1 MESTAERTTIKEIV
15 PRLNGSIYIPC
26 LQRDYCWK
34 QKQIQMLWD
43 SLLRGLPLG
52 SLLIWE
58 DDNDGE
64 RDDPAYDFIKRYVD
78 ERAYP
83 SDDGPRRYSQR
94 VSEDSLPQHYS
105 LVLDGQQRLTSFYI
119 GLLGSFTTR
128 THGGWRSNPD
138 AWNERELHFDLLSG
152 QSAADHDRDLVY
164 DFDFRKQEGLSES
177 AESYWWPVSRLVVDS
192 ASLSTDDFL
201 SKDELVGRE
210 LDELRDKVDDTQVPK
225 VESNLSQIWWG
236 VNERQSILYE
246 STFTD
251 EKTARELF
259 IRRNKAGEEL
269 SGVDILLALLTGYWK
284 TVDDAGS
291 PTDAKKEIEQFTE
304 TLSSIERFTDQGFT
318 FGKRFTLRALL
329 LLSGERP
336 TFRKDGRYDGDRLR
350 EAERIF
356 RDDAFEQAIKDAFS
370 VSIDLGFHNAALS
383 SKTIVLP
390 VVQHYYE
397 NDVRPSDEVRESI
410 HYWLS
415 TIVLNSVSGNVG
427 SQRVLETARDHIQ
440 ETGSAVFPAK
450 RILGDLQGSGA
461 VTRLDADRLDELLDE
476 VDYNS
481 GSRRNALLTHLYE
494 DRRAG
499 QNDFEVD
506 HIHPRGKLGDT
517 EYLVENGV
525 PAEESDW
532 FEEHRDHF
540 ANLQLLT
547 GGKGGENQSKGDS
560 DLSKWLKKVADGE
573 VDGLSSKEEYFELHR
588 VPSEPELHQYRNFP
602 KFIDREG
609 REGLIRDRLRET
621 LPLIET
627 DD

>member
-1 MESTAERTTIKEIV
+1 MEATAERTTIREIV
-15 PRLNGSIYIPC
+15 PQLNDSIYIPC

-34 QKQIQMLWD
+34 QKQIQKLWD

-58 DDNDGE
+58 DDNKEE
-64 RDDPAYDFIKRYVD
+64 RDDPAYDFIRKYVD

-94 VSEDSLPQHYS
+94 VSADSLPQDYS

-152 QSAADHDRDLVY
+152 QSAAGHDRDLMY

-177 AESYWWPVSRLVVDS
+177 AESYWWPVSRLVADDKP
-192 ASLSTDDFL
+192 LSSDDFL
-201 SKDELVGRE
+201 TEDELVERE
-210 LDELRDKVDDTQVPK
+210 LDEIQGKVDDTQIPT
-225 VESNLSQIWWG
+225 VESNLSRIWWG

-246 STFTD
+246 TTFTD

-284 TVDDAGS
+284 TVDETGS
-291 PTDAKKEIEQFTE
+291 PTDAKNEIERFTE
-304 TLSSIERFTDQGFT
+304 TLSSIERFSDQGFT
-318 FGKRFTLRALL
+318 FGKKFTLRALL

-336 TFRKDGRYDGDRLR
+336 TFRKDGRYDGDHLR
-350 EAERIF
+350 RAERIF
-356 RDDAFEQAIKDAFS
+356 RDDEFEQAIRDAFS
-370 VSIDLGFHNAALS
+370 VSIDLGFHDAALS

-390 VVQHYYE
+390 VVHYYYE
-397 NDVRPSDEVRESI
+397 NDVTSSDDLRHSI

-427 SQRVLETARDHIQ
+427 SQRVLETARDHIK
-440 ETGSAVFPAK
+440 ETESAVFPSK
-450 RILGDLQGSGA
+450 QILDDLQGSGA

-506 HIHPRGKLGDT
+506 HIHPRGKLDDT
-517 EYLVENGV
+517 EYLTEHGV
-525 PAEESDW
+525 SPDETDGI
-532 FEEHRDHF
+532 EEHRDHL

-560 DLSKWLKKVADGE
+560 DLSEWLEKVEEGE
-573 VDGLSSKEEYFELHR
+573 VDGLSDKDEYFRLHR
-588 VPSEPELHQYRNFP
+588 VPSESELHQYQEFSR
-602 KFIDREG
+602 FIGEAG
-609 REGLIRDRLRET
+609 RKRLMRDRLREA
-621 LPLIET
+621 LPLIES
-627 DD
+627 DG

>member
-1 MESTAERTTIKEIV
+1 
-15 PRLNGSIYIPC
+15 
-26 LQRDYCWK
+26 
-34 QKQIQMLWD
+34 MLWD

-58 DDNDGE
+58 DDGSGE
-64 RDDPAYDFIKRYVD
+64 REDPAYDFIQRYVD

-94 VSEDSLPQHYS
+94 VSVDSLPQSYS

-152 QSAADHDRDLVY
+152 QSATEHDRDLVY
-164 DFDFRKQEGLSES
+164 DFDFRKQEGLNES
-177 AESYWWPVSRLVVDS
+177 TESYWWPVSRLVADGG
-192 ASLSTDDFL
+192 SLTSDDFL
-201 SKDELVGRE
+201 NEDELIEQE
-210 LDELRDKVDDTQVPK
+210 LEEIRRKVDDTQIAK

-236 VNERQSILYE
+236 VNKRQSILYE

-284 TVDDAGS
+284 TDDDAGS
-291 PTDAKKEIEQFTE
+291 PTDAKNEIEKFTE
-304 TLSSIERFTDQGFT
+304 TLSSIEQFSDQGFT

-336 TFRKDGRYDGDRLR
+336 TFRKDGRYDGEHLR
-350 EAERIF
+350 EAEKIF
-356 RDDAFEQAIKDAFS
+356 RDNAFEQAIRDAFS

-390 VVQHYYE
+390 VVQYYYE
-397 NDVRPSDEVRESI
+397 NDVTSSAELRQSI

-415 TIVLNSVSGNVG
+415 TVVLNSVSGNVG
-427 SQRVLETARDHIQ
+427 SQRVLETAREHIRKT
-440 ETGSAVFPAK
+440 ESAVFPSK
-450 RILGDLQGSGA
+450 RILDDLQGSGA
-461 VTRLDADRLDELLDE
+461 VTRLDAERLDELLDE

-517 EYLVENGV
+517 DYLTECGV
-525 PAEESDW
+525 PPDETDW
-532 FEEHRDHF
+532 VEEHRDHL

-560 DLSKWLKKVADGE
+560 DLLDWLEKVEEGE
-573 VDGLSSKEEYFELHR
+573 VDGLSNKEEYFRLHR
-588 VPSEPELHQYRNFP
+588 VPSESELHQYQEFRR
-602 KFIDREG
+602 FIDEDG
-609 REGLIRDRLRET
+609 RKGVMRGRLRET
-621 LPLIET
+621 LPLIEL
-627 DD
+627 DE